1 MERTRRP
8 QQQHGV
14 WPQAIHF
21 GLSRYNQL
29 LAGGL
34 AVDDCHGLT
43 GRAPLGLWL
52 SDLGRGCSWRW
63 CRARSG
69 SRRYGRWHRRL
80 CAGWRRRRWGRSEPG
95 SGGRGGRGVW
105 GRGGG
110 GGVSRGSWVGGL
122 ASPRLVDVVMS
133 HALRRAVATAHVL
146 AWEHLRAP
154 QAARV
159 VLSLEE
165 TVMPRAWARALAME
179 ALRAWRGLRVPS
191 LA

>member
-1 MERTRRP
+1 VLLEVVPGAQRQPPVREVASPALRWVAAEALGTERAW
-8 QQQHGV
+8 Q
-14 WPQAIHF
+14 
-21 GLSRYNQL
+21 
-29 LAGGL
+29 
-34 AVDDCHGLT
+34 
-43 GRAPLGLWL
+43 RAPVVAGVLPRPGV
-52 SDLGRGCSWRW
+52 
-63 CRARSG
+63 AR
-69 SRRYGRWHRRL
+69 
-80 CAGWRRRRWGRSEPG
+80 
-95 SGGRGGRGVW
+95 
-105 GRGGG
+105 
-110 GGVSRGSWVGGL
+110 L